1 MTQPQHPR
9 PHLNWAQLFR
19 VEMTWRR
26 RVLAE
31 VASRETAPSSSLKK
45 MRSVIRKGV
54 LATFL
59 PSAWRSS
66 PSAYVFVS
74 FGRNPLVAQTR
85 AHCDVPVFSPEAKA
99 RNILRG
105 DSLCELDALYFL
117 LHNKEVYPRWLSKWF
132 IGRLMRWLTRHL
144 PDLQRHAFITHHDYF
159 DKSSVLLSVSSLVPL
174 QIIGLQHGLLR
185 HDYLRRSPTFPGMRN
200 RQHAVYSP
208 LYAELMRMRNP
219 STECHVLGPPFDL
232 SVNQPTAPTAEAATS
247 GTPARPTLLFVSSDD
262 LRLPC
267 KRPTIEALYKL
278 CQDNGVD
285 FFVRPHPQER
295 HLMATTPLP
304 FAVDSKEEVFSRDP
318 GLQVLAGHFST
329 FLYEAAL
336 RGFRTA
342 WITTADITDARA
354 DLPEAVDM
362 PNATVHTPAE
372 LDAVWLKSLFGDRP
386 QAVRTPPVGLRMANL
401 LAEAF
406 PNIEPETTA

>member
-1 MTQPQHPR
+1 MTQPSR
-9 PHLNWAQLFR
+9 PTPSLNWAQLFR

-31 VASRETAPSSSLKK
+31 VAHRETAPSSSLKK
-45 MRSVIRKGV
+45 MRSVIKKGV

-117 LHNKEVYPRWLSKWF
+117 LHNKEVCPRWLRKWF
-132 IGRLMRWLTRHL
+132 IGRLMRWLTPHL
-144 PDLQRHAFITHHDYF
+144 SDLQRHAFITHHDYF
-159 DKSSVLLSVSSLVPL
+159 DKSSVLHSVSSLVPL

-185 HDYLRRSPTFPGMRN
+185 HDYLRKTDIFPGVRS
-200 RQHAVYSP
+200 RKQAVYGP
-208 LYAELMRMRNP
+208 LYAELLRSRDP
-219 STECHVLGPPFDL
+219 AVECHVLGPPYEIGG
-232 SVNQPTAPTAEAATS
+232 STPKAEAVV
-247 GTPARPTLLFVSSDD
+247 PARTDTLRPTLLFVSSDD
-262 LRLPC
+262 LRIPERC
-267 KRPTIEALYKL
+267 QAIEALHQL
-278 CQDNGVD
+278 CQTHGVD

-304 FAVDSKEEVFSRDP
+304 FAVDSKEAVFSRDP
-318 GLQVLAGHFST
+318 RQLVFAGFFST
-329 FLYEAAL
+329 FLFEASL
-336 RGFRTA
+336 RGFKTA
-342 WITTADITDARA
+342 WVSYPDATDARS
-354 DLPEAVDM
+354 DLPEVQGL
-362 PNATVHTPAE
+362 PNASVHTPAD
-372 LDAVWLKSLFGDRP
+372 LDAAWLRQQFDAQP
-386 QAVRTPPVGLRMANL
+386 QAMEMAPLGLRMAKV
-401 LAEAF
+401 LAAAF
-406 PNIEPETTA
+406 PAN